1 MFVIWGMR
9 VLNAVLG
16 TGQFHCPQCGV
27 DAEYRRVQP
36 RQWFTFFFVPV
47 IPLRRLEPHVE
58 CTRCGTAFRDAVLGE
73 PTTQLFEHQV
83 GLANRAAVAH
93 LVAVSG
99 AAGPALRD
107 LAVALLATSA
117 GVSPAYDH
125 AALAQDVAA
134 FADPDVT
141 LAYLRPLAHTMTTE
155 GREEFLRRVLT
166 FADRH
171 DRTADRSAL
180 VAGYAAAVGLSAAH
194 AVGIA
199 ATARRADDPQP
210 GGAA

>member
-16 TGQFHCPQCGV
+16 TGLFHCPQCGA

-36 RQWFTFFFVPV
+36 RQWFTFFFIPV
-47 IPLRRLEPHVE
+47 IPLRRLETHVE
-58 CTRCGTAFRDAVLGE
+58 CTQCGTAFREAVLGE
-73 PTTQLFEHQV
+73 PTTQLFEYQV

-99 AAGPALRD
+99 ASGAALRD
-107 LAVALLATSA
+107 PAVALLASSA
-117 GVSPAYDH
+117 GVAPSYDH

-134 FADPDVT
+134 FADPAVA
-141 LAYLRPLAHTMTTE
+141 LAYLRPLAQTMTIE

-166 FADRH
+166 FADRY

-180 VAGYAAAVGLSAAH
+180 VGGYATALGLSAAH
-194 AVGIA
+194 AAGIA